1 MIKTILFIFIIISF
15 CFSQTTLY
23 GLDGWYNI
31 SAVAT
36 AGGAGAVPSSDSDK
50 INPAGIALLP
60 KQIQFSMVKYPAG
73 INAQSALYIKSLS
86 NSNIGIELRHLSYG
100 NFISTN
106 EDGIENGTYSAG
118 DTWLSAAWARN
129 NQNISLGVTGG
140 VFLSNLETYNAA
152 AIVFS
157 TGVIYDYVKNDIR
170 IGISLSN
177 FGMFVKRYTGQKEEL
192 PTKIIFS
199 ASKGLAHLPLDLNID
214 IGFNPYNK
222 NIYWRFGGIFMLP
235 YNLQLTIGINS
246 NNIAQRTESNLARS
260 ILGSSG
266 LGIIYTYKKYS
277 IEIGGYSYSTGG
289 WIYGTGFNVKL

>member
-73 INAQSALYIKSLS
+73 INAQSALFIKSLN
-86 NSNIGIELRHLSYG
+86 NSNIGIELRYLSYG

-106 EDGIENGTYSAG
+106 ENGIENGTYSAG

-140 VFLSNLETYNAA
+140 VFLSNLETYTAA

-192 PTKIIFS
+192 PTKIIVS

-222 NIYWRFGGIFMLP
+222 NIYWRFGGIFTLP

-246 NNIAQRTESNLARS
+246 NNIAQRTENNLVKNF
-260 ILGSSG
+260 LGSSG
-266 LGIIYTYKKYS
+266 LGITYSYKKYS

-289 WIYGTGFNVKL
+289 WIYGTGFNIKL